1 MAKSKIGLQFEGWE
15 ETITKLNSL
24 AGNKTTAVDVAH
36 ALMDAKEYVNEKLD
50 TAIASASLPAKGKYS
65 SGNTKKSINRDND
78 VEWHGQTASIK
89 VGFDF
94 KKSGTTSI
102 FLMYGTPKMK
112 PAKGLKAAVYGS
124 KTKKEVAEIQSEIIN
139 RYIKEAM
146 EG

>member
-24 AGNKTTAVDVAH
+24 AGNSGTKKAVAE
-36 ALMDAKEYVNEKLD
+36 ALVKSKEYDNEKLD
-50 TAIASASLPAKGKYS
+50 STITSGSLPAKGKYS
-65 SGNTKKSINRDND
+65 TGDTKKSINRDDD
-78 VEWHGQTASIK
+78 VEWQGSTATVK

-112 PAKGLKAAVYGS
+112 PAKGLKNAIYGS
-124 KTKKEVAEIQSEIIN
+124 KTKKEVAEIQSDVIN
-139 RYIKEAM
+139 KYIKKVM

>member
-1 MAKSKIGLQFEGWE
+1 MAKSKIGLQFDGWE

-24 AGNKTTAVDVAH
+24 AGNKDTAVAVAH
-36 ALMDAKEYVNEKLD
+36 ALMDSKEHINEKLD
-50 TAIASASLPAKGKYS
+50 KAVVNSSLPAKGKYS
-65 SGNTKKSINRDND
+65 SGNTRKSINRDND
-78 VEWHGQTASIK
+78 VQWQGLTASIK

-112 PAKGLKAAVYGS
+112 PAKGLKAAIYGT
-124 KTKKEVAEIQSEIIN
+124 KTKKEIAQIQSEIIN
-139 RYIKEAM
+139 RYIKEVM